1 MREIIQH
8 SRLLNKQTMDEVTST
23 GLDGCWN
30 KLWPEAVDDFGNSLS
45 SRPKEVTS
53 SCSAVQFVN
62 WAKGDIHDVLD
73 SHVAE
78 LKEEIVEQMTPLSD
92 PDDEKD

>member
-1 MREIIQH
+1 
-8 SRLLNKQTMDEVTST
+8 MDEVKSR

-30 KLWPEAVDDFGNSLS
+30 KLWPEAVDDFGNSPN

-53 SCSAVQFVN
+53 SCSAVQFAN
-62 WAKGDIHDVLD
+62 WAKGDIHDVLE
-73 SHVAE
+73 SHTAQ
-78 LKEEIVEQMTPLSD
+78 LKEEILEQLTPLSD